1 MNRSIL
7 VFAFVAATSPLFGQ
21 QASQN
26 GQYQG
31 TSSPPPDETII
42 TDTDQAQP
50 PAKPSAAHRLTTPPD
65 AMSPDSTNGATPA
78 AQPATAAS
86 DATIAAAANGA
97 VVQQSA
103 SALPADLTTGPMTS
117 DPDGDIVHP
126 APLGPGELGEG
137 TMIRVRLLN
146 DLSSGFSE
154 KGEPFRSRVAT
165 DVLANGNVLIPA
177 GSEISGQVVEAST
190 GHFAGRGSL
199 MLKPDTV
206 TLPDGHSFRL
216 HVVVT
221 GAPATHTHVNSEGMI
236 TADSRKLRAGIEYG
250 GAVGVGALT
259 GAYLGGPM
267 GALAGGLIG
276 AGLVTTHLLVS
287 HPQAHLDTGDVLMLT
302 VTERVHL
309 DPVTNSGS

>member
-31 TSSPPPDETII
+31 TSNPPPDDTII

-65 AMSPDSTNGATPA
+65 AMRQDSTNGAGTA
-78 AQPATAAS
+78 AQPATTAS
-86 DATIAAAANGA
+86 EATTASGA
-97 VVQQSA
+97 VVQQNA

-165 DVLANGNVLIPA
+165 DVLSGNNVVIPA

-206 TLPDGHSFRL
+206 ILPNGQSFRL
-216 HVVVT
+216 HAVII

-250 GAVGVGALT
+250 GAVGVGAVT
-259 GAYLGGPM
+259 GAYLGGPV
-267 GALAGGLIG
+267 GALAGSLIG

-309 DPVTNSGS
+309 DPVTTNSGS

>member
-31 TSSPPPDETII
+31 TSNPPPDDTII

-65 AMSPDSTNGATPA
+65 AMRQDSTSGAGSA
-78 AQPATAAS
+78 AQPATTAS
-86 DATIAAAANGA
+86 EATTASGA
-97 VVQQSA
+97 VVQQNA

-165 DVLANGNVLIPA
+165 DVLSGNNVVIPA

-206 TLPDGHSFRL
+206 ILPNGQSFRL
-216 HVVVT
+216 HAVII

-250 GAVGVGALT
+250 GAVGVGAVT
-259 GAYLGGPM
+259 GAYLGGPV
-267 GALAGGLIG
+267 GALAGSLIG

-309 DPVTNSGS
+309 DPVTTNSGS

>member
-7 VFAFVAATSPLFGQ
+7 VCAFVAATSPLFGQ
-21 QASQN
+21 QATQN

-31 TSSPPPDETII
+31 TSNPPPDETII

-50 PAKPSAAHRLTTPPD
+50 TAKPSAAHRLTTPPD
-65 AMSPDSTNGATPA
+65 AMSTDSTNGAAPA
-78 AQPATAAS
+78 AQPATMAAPANS
-86 DATIAAAANGA
+86 AT
-97 VVQQSA
+97 VQQNA

-165 DVLANGNVLIPA
+165 DVLSGSNVVIPA
-177 GSEISGQVVEAST
+177 GSEISGQVVEASM

-206 TLPDGHSFRL
+206 TLPDGQSFRL
-216 HVVVT
+216 HAVIT

-250 GAVGVGALT
+250 GVVGAGALT
-259 GAYLGGPM
+259 GAYMGGPV
-267 GALAGGLIG
+267 GALAGSLVG

-309 DPVTNSGS
+309 DPVTTNSGS

>member
-31 TSSPPPDETII
+31 TSNPPPDDTII

-65 AMSPDSTNGATPA
+65 AMRQDSTNGAGTA

-86 DATIAAAANGA
+86 EATTASGA
-97 VVQQSA
+97 VVQQNA

-165 DVLANGNVLIPA
+165 DVLSGNNVVIPA

-206 TLPDGHSFRL
+206 ILPNGQSFRL
-216 HVVVT
+216 HAVII

-250 GAVGVGALT
+250 GAVGVGAVT
-259 GAYLGGPM
+259 GAYLGGPV
-267 GALAGGLIG
+267 GALAGSLIG

-309 DPVTNSGS
+309 DPVTTNSGS